1 MKVLKEKIKTDYGIF
16 KCRFTSDERGY
27 VITCPSVEGVVSW
40 GKNLTEARKMA
51 KEAVELC
58 IEVSV
63 QENIKLGIAARPVSR
78 KEARVMA
85 R

>member
-1 MKVLKEKIKTDYGIF
+1 MKILKEKIKTDYGVF
-16 KCRFTSDERGY
+16 ECRLTPDEQGY

-58 IEVSV
+58 IEASV
-63 QENIKLGIAARPVSR
+63 QENIKLGIAARSVSR

>member
-1 MKVLKEKIKTDYGIF
+1 MKTLKEKIKTDYGVF
-16 KCRFTSDERGY
+16 ECRFTPDEHGY
-27 VITCPSVEGVVSW
+27 VVTCPSVEGVVSW
-40 GKNLTEARKMA
+40 GKNLIEARKMA

-63 QENIKLGIAARPVSR
+63 QENIKLGIAAREVSR
-78 KEARVMA
+78 KEVEVMT